1 MPAVETQFEGGCL
14 CGAVRYLLTAAPNY
28 VYFCHC
34 RDCQRESGSPFV
46 TDMNIDRAALQ
57 IAGPLR
63 RYTRTGD
70 SGKSI
75 HRNFCTICGTSLLTE
90 FDVDPEHVSIKAC
103 SLAGSARTSPALA
116 RDPRADTA
124 RPACIRNWHCAF
136 PRESPALF
144 LSYRRGRPIPHAPA
158 APRTVLRSR

>member
-1 MPAVETQFEGGCL
+1 MLVMDIQLEGGCL
-14 CGAVRYLLTAAPNY
+14 CGAVRYVLTARPNY

-46 TDMNIDRAALQ
+46 TDMHIDTVAVQ
-57 IAGPLR
+57 IDGPLT

-75 HRNFCTICGTSLLTE
+75 HRNFCARCGTTPLTE

-103 SLAGSARTSPALA
+103 SLDDPSWVKPDRHLFTSRTQPWVNVSDELIRYE
-116 RDPRADTA
+116 RD
-124 RPACIRNWHCAF
+124 C
-136 PRESPALF
+136 
-144 LSYRRGRPIPHAPA
+144 
-158 APRTVLRSR
+158 

>member
-1 MPAVETQFEGGCL
+1 MQTRFEGGCL
-14 CGAVRYLLTAAPNY
+14 CGAVRYLLTATPHY

-46 TDMNIDRAALQ
+46 TDMSIDRAALN

-70 SGKSI
+70 SGKSV
-75 HRNFCTICGTSLLTE
+75 HRNFCTLCGSTLLTE

-103 SLAGSARTSPALA
+103 SLDDPSRITPDRHLFVSRAQSWLKLNDGLRQYE
-116 RDPRADTA
+116 RD
-124 RPACIRNWHCAF
+124 C
-136 PRESPALF
+136 
-144 LSYRRGRPIPHAPA
+144 
-158 APRTVLRSR
+158 